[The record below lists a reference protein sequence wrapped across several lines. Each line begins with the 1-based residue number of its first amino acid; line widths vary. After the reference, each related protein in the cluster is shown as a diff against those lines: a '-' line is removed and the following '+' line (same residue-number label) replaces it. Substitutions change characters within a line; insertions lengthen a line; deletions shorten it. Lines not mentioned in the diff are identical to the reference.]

1 MSVVHEKLRQ
11 NNKMTEAEWLKL
23 EEVGYVRLG
32 VVLPE
37 TEIDRL
43 CQRIDE
49 IMLGTIRYQGMRMQ
63 LCPSSSE
70 VGATTGFSAE
80 HKGSSLKYRKI
91 QELEMDPLFLKYIQ
105 HPLFKDITRKKIGEK
120 VGVFRAMFFNK
131 PAGGGIPLE
140 WHQDGRNWNL
150 SVREDIT
157 VYTE

>member
-1 MSVVHEKLRQ
+1 MAIVHKKLRQ

-32 VVLPE
+32 IVLPE
-37 TEIDRL
+37 AEIDRL

-49 IMLGTIRYQGMRMQ
+49 IMLGTIRYEGMRMQ
-63 LCPSSSE
+63 LCPSSSK
-70 VGATTGFSAE
+70 VGLTTSFSAE

-105 HPLFKDITRKKIGEK
+105 HPLFQEITRKKIGEK

-131 PAGGGIPLE
+131 PAGGGVPLD
-140 WHQDGRNWNL
+140 WHQVG
-150 SVREDIT
+150 ETGI
-157 VYTE
+157 